1 MTTRSL
7 VRPAALAALLA
18 LAAGTAS
25 AQTVLKIG
33 YTPPK
38 DSHYWVGA
46 TTFCDEIEKGTQA
59 RYKCQQAASAR

>member
-1 MTTRSL
+1 MTFRPS
-7 VRPAALAALLA
+7 VHPAAVAALLA
-18 LAAGTAS
+18 LAAGAAS

-46 TTFCDEIEKGTQA
+46 TTF
-59 RYKCQQAASAR
+59 